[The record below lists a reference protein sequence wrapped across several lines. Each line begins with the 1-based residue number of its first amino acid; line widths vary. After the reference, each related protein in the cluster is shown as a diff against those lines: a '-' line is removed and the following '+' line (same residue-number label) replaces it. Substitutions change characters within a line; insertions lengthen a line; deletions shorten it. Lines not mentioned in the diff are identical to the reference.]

1 MGKVLRASQ
10 DKVEGSVEMK
20 SDELIGLF
28 EQFDARQVF
37 HVTFG
42 SVLDEYGARLKDI
55 LKANLALYEEHLK
68 VHFDRHLEPFIE
80 NRD

>member
-1 MGKVLRASQ
+1 MKKVLRASK
-10 DKVEGSVEMK
+10 DKVEGSVELK
-20 SDELIGLF
+20 DDELIGLF

-55 LKANLALYEEHLK
+55 LKANLALYDKYLE
-68 VHFDRHLEPFIE
+68 VHFDRYLEPFIE

>member
-1 MGKVLRASQ
+1 MKKVLRISKG
-10 DKVEGSVEMK
+10 KVEGSVEME

-42 SVLDEYGARLKDI
+42 SVLDDYGARLKDV
-55 LKANLALYEEHLK
+55 LKANLALYDKYLK